1 MYIYIYYIYVICAC
15 VCVCGYVRVCGCVL
29 VCDIFI
35 IIYIGHSY
43 FLYSFSLFSKGCS
56 VIVGLLATLPRAASL
71 QEFAG
76 L

>member
-1 MYIYIYYIYVICAC
+1 MCAC
-15 VCVCGYVRVCGCVL
+15 VCVCVSVL

-35 IIYIGHSY
+35 IMYWLVIPIWL

-71 QEFAG
+71 QVFAG

>member
-1 MYIYIYYIYVICAC
+1 MC
-15 VCVCGYVRVCGCVL
+15 VCVVCQWVIYSL
-29 VCDIFI
+29 LYIFVS
-35 IIYIGHSY
+35 YSY
-43 FLYSFSLFSKGCS
+43 FLYSFLLFSRGCS